1 VAITRALPKVL
12 EGTDPK
18 RTIAAFQNGE
28 AMSGMLRKA
37 ISEFLENRKP
47 TTAFTTWRTVK
58 LGTHKDAK
66 ALHKSLKK
74 AACKVSSW
82 ANDIL
87 SKITVAQEETEAGLV
102 ICSVADLGLKKGA
115 RYDAICERANKLGL
129 ELCPAEVGPQL
140 RLQYNDQPRGEWLR
154 ITMEPVTV
162 SGGGLDIFRV
172 GHDDDGLWL
181 RTYCGYPVIFW
192 SSDDRFVF
200 VLRK

>member
-1 VAITRALPKVL
+1 VHAAITRALPKAL
-12 EGTDPK
+12 DGTDPK

-28 AMSGMLRKA
+28 AMSGILRKA

-129 ELCPAEVGPQL
+129 ELCPAEVG
-140 RLQYNDQPRGEWLR
+140 R
-154 ITMEPVTV
+154 
-162 SGGGLDIFRV
+162 GGLDIFRV
-172 GHDDDGLWL
+172 GHDDDGPWL